1 MNFQCFLFSSLL
13 FLQISSCICNRLMG
27 KGENYSVLSL
37 QGERYRILCR
47 GSIPWRER
55 QHAILIFQRL
65 KQDDFD
71 TVQVNLVVR
80 RLVVELQSFH

>member
-1 MNFQCFLFSSLL
+1 
-13 FLQISSCICNRLMG
+13 MG

-37 QGERYRILCR
+37 QRERYRILCW
-47 GSIPWRER
+47 GSIPWRGR